1 MRQAPQKAHHGGGRN
16 GMGTVSLVGGLG
28 DRLRREALLRSQ
40 MAVAALTSQATGHA
54 PCSYLVSK
62 TVRTVKSPVG
72 SVAEID
78 IEYGTD
84 EEDPLTYD
92 RGERGEVVVEQMSS
106 EWWVEGSQPDPLTL
120 ALRRGKPALQAIAA
134 AAAEW
139 VCSHSLY
146 PVAVFKFP
154 LLYRHLYS
162 WLVMRRM
169 SPLSEILA
177 SVCLSDGTVASPDS
191 FNLHKA

>member
-1 MRQAPQKAHHGGGRN
+1 M
-16 GMGTVSLVGGLG
+16 VGGLG

-40 MAVAALTSQATGHA
+40 MAVAALTSQATGHT
-54 PCSYLVSK
+54 PGPGPGSHLVSK
-62 TVRTVKSPVG
+62 TARTVNSPVA
-72 SVAEID
+72 SVTEID
-78 IEYGTD
+78 LEYGTD
-84 EEDPLTYD
+84 EEEPLTYD
-92 RGERGEVVVEQMSS
+92 PGERGEVVVDQMSS
-106 EWWVEGSQPDPLTL
+106 EWWGEGVHPEPRPLARL
-120 ALRRGKPALQAIAA
+120 RGKPALQAIAA

-154 LLYRHLYS
+154 LLYRHLCS